1 MNLYLSVNLK
11 YVKFILIYRI
21 LVVIFFLELFILG
34 IEIIIVKNSLFGTS
48 LVLILVEKVIKV
60 NKF

>member
-34 IEIIIVKNSLFGTS
+34 IEIIIVKNSLFGMS